1 MKYYDKHGI
10 YLYEVGDI
18 VTIINTPLEHGKYF
32 QTGVNGQIINWHRDM
47 AVYCGKTATITAVD
61 LSDGMYDIDIDGG
74 EWCWCNAFFECV
86 SFAVNEED
94 EDIKQPNINEFLSSF
109 KVR

>member
-18 VTIINTPLEHGKYF
+18 VTIINTPLEHNKYF

-47 AVYCGKTATITAVD
+47 AVYCGKLQQSQRLICQ
-61 LSDGMYDIDIDGG
+61 M
-74 EWCWCNAFFECV
+74 ECTTSTLTVV
-86 SFAVNEED
+86 SGVGVT
-94 EDIKQPNINEFLSSF
+94 PSSN
-109 KVR
+109 V